1 MQAAVIEYARNV
13 CGLKKA
19 HSEEFDKETPDKLVY
34 FMPEGDK
41 EQMGGTMR
49 LGARETVI
57 QPGSLAHEL
66 HGKTNISERHRHR
79 YEVNPSYVK

>member
-13 CGLKKA
+13 CGLKNA
-19 HSEEFDKETPDKLVY
+19 HSEEFDKETPNKLVY

-49 LGARETVI
+49 LGAR
-57 QPGSLAHEL
+57 
-66 HGKTNISERHRHR
+66 
-79 YEVNPSYVK
+79 